1 MLKKIIKRFIRYCIG
16 ILKPF
21 ERSSTYVGQNLVLT
35 KTIWGHKMYVSS
47 HDLSLSPH
55 LIIDGYWEEWITKQF
70 RKICKPDMTVLD
82 VGSNLGYYS
91 LHAAEL
97 VGSSGRVHSFEANP
111 NLHKIIFK
119 NMAIN
124 GYLGRT
130 TLYNNAVS
138 DKSDKIIFNCLK
150 NHLGSSSVASF
161 SEDFLELYM
170 DEVEQIEVEAIALDE
185 IPDLIKSKID
195 IIKIDAEGS
204 EPLIWNGMQKI
215 LKKNPLI
222 KIIAEFSPASIS
234 GIGENPRDFLDRIIG
249 MGFQIKSIQ
258 PDGELIEVNI
268 DQLVETNWA
277 ELLLSRD

>member
-16 ILKPF
+16 ILKSF

-111 NLHKIIFK
+111 NLHKISCCLSLF
-119 NMAIN
+119 
-124 GYLGRT
+124 LRT
-130 TLYNNAVS
+130 LDLA
-138 DKSDKIIFNCLK
+138 DLDLK
-150 NHLGSSSVASF
+150 AMPSV
-161 SEDFLELYM
+161 
-170 DEVEQIEVEAIALDE
+170 
-185 IPDLIKSKID
+185 
-195 IIKIDAEGS
+195 
-204 EPLIWNGMQKI
+204 
-215 LKKNPLI
+215 KNPNFW
-222 KIIAEFSPASIS
+222 K
-234 GIGENPRDFLDRIIG
+234 
-249 MGFQIKSIQ
+249 
-258 PDGELIEVNI
+258 V
-268 DQLVETNWA
+268 
-277 ELLLSRD
+277 

>member
-1 MLKKIIKRFIRYCIG
+1 MLKKIIEKFIRYCIG

-21 ERSSTYVGQNLVLT
+21 ERSSTYVGENLVLT

-124 GYLGRT
+124 GYLDRT
-130 TLYNNAVS
+130 KLYNNAVS
-138 DKSDKIIFNCLK
+138 DKSDKIMFNCLK
-150 NHLGSSSVASF
+150 NHLGSSRVASF

-170 DEVEQIEVEAIALDE
+170 DEVEQIEVESIALDE

-215 LKKNPLI
+215 LEKNPLI
-222 KIIAEFSPASIS
+222 KIIAEFAPPSIS
-234 GIGENPRDFLDRIIG
+234 SIGENPRDFLDRIIG
-249 MGFQIKSIQ
+249 MGFQIKSIH